1 MDAMTYALSCH
12 AERSGATGLRRICH
26 PVLRAKGAKPKDLHF
41 LKCLVSLVCFAFLS
55 IAHAQAQASPAEQVE
70 TGQVQTRQGIRP
82 YRIRLLPPASFPN
95 LPPAVVSQ
103 LNAQHCLIPQTFEAR
118 KPENV
123 IHGEFEA
130 PGSTDWAVLCSHDG
144 STDLLVFLHSALEKP
159 FTLATAKNTD
169 RMASEM
175 PADPLGSAWGISTI
189 PPDGMRHTPGVH
201 QHGPFNHDGIED
213 DFIEHASTVHYY
225 RSGSWLALEGNN

>member
-1 MDAMTYALSCH
+1 MKPGS
-12 AERSGATGLRRICH
+12 ICH
-26 PVLRAKGAKPKDLHF
+26 QCAKAKQRFF
-41 LKCLVSLVCFAFLS
+41 LKHLILAAFATYIC
-55 IAHAQAQASPAEQVE
+55 IACAQAQTIDAPAEQTE
-70 TGQVQTRQGIRP
+70 TGQLQTAQGTRT

-95 LPPAVVSQ
+95 LPPAIVSQ
-103 LNAQHCLIPQTFEAR
+103 LNAQHCLVPQTFTAH

-130 PGSTDWAVLCSHDG
+130 PGSNDWAVLCSSDG
-144 STDLLVFLHSALEKP
+144 TTSLLVFFRSALNKP
-159 FTLATAKNTD
+159 FTLFTAKDTD
-169 RMASEM
+169 RLASQT
-175 PADPLGSAWGISTI
+175 PSSDLGSAWSITTI

-213 DFIEHASTVHYY
+213 DFIEHASTIHYY